1 MAALFIYLVIFH
13 LDEERVPTSLF
24 PHSFLTLC
32 FSLGGFVSA
41 SFPQHTPHPPTP
53 DSPSSLPYIKAVL
66 FFRDQ

>member
-24 PHSFLTLC
+24 PHSFLTLR

-41 SFPQHTPHPPTP
+41 SFPRHTHPPPPTP
-53 DSPSSLPYIKAVL
+53 PPL
-66 FFRDQ
+66 FLT